1 MSTINLCTR
10 SDLPVSGTGRVEAEN
25 QTQMQRTHVFVFK
38 IFQQHKVKTH
48 VLDNDGL
55 VLFLFRL
62 NILRSLLILIRI
74 TTKNLMVSPCLLS
87 TEFCENWLGS
97 FYQTKKETNKQT
109 NTDENVTFLVEVISY
124 TIQQL

>member
-74 TTKNLMVSPCLLS
+74 TTKNLMVSHA
-87 TEFCENWLGS
+87 S
-97 FYQTKKETNKQT
+97 FPPNFVKTGWVASIKQT
-109 NTDENVTFLVEVISY
+109 NKHR
-124 TIQQL
+124 